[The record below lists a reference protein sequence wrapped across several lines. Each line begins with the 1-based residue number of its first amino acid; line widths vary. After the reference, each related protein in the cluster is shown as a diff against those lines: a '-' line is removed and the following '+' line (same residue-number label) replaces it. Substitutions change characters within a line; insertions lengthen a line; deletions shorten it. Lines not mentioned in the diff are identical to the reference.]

1 MTQQIEITDTI
12 MTKKYR
18 WSLYSFIVNAVSF
31 TTLTALIVIL
41 MIMHRL
47 QDSTIT
53 FQNWVIIVVGVSC
66 EVVFLV
72 GSFFDAKRRD
82 PKERMFSSTIFNLPV
97 FTISTIVV
105 CLIYWGQP
113 TQLALT
119 YGALSGAFAG
129 YLSGALAFGAFF
141 VKIENTIFRVILGG
155 WIAVPLGAILGAVF
169 AGAVDP
175 LGGLVFGGIF
185 MGFWGGTASGVVAVI
200 VLYLLRN
207 ETKYTSFFV
216 KLQYYDI
223 QKELSEDLDRHFAE
237 GASELNLDECKFFQ
251 DEVKKKRE
259 KLTDAGSKVT
269 IVLLAMNF
277 MLGLFVFFLPK
288 LIRGLA
294 FFMSPWEER
303 DENRIRK
310 SFKELLDTIIEPPG
324 LTREDNIIKPLE

>member
-1 MTQQIEITDTI
+1 MTQQIEISETI

-82 PKERMFSSTIFNLPV
+82 PKERMFSSTIFNLPIL
-97 FTISTIVV
+97 TISTIVV

-119 YGALSGAFAG
+119 YGALAGAFAG
-129 YLSGALAFGAFF
+129 YLSGALAYGAFF
-141 VKIENTIFRVILGG
+141 VKIENSIFRVILGG

-175 LGGLVFGGIF
+175 RYS
-185 MGFWGGTASGVVAVI
+185 GFQFAYVI
-200 VLYLLRN
+200 
-207 ETKYTSFFV
+207 
-216 KLQYYDI
+216 
-223 QKELSEDLDRHFAE
+223 
-237 GASELNLDECKFFQ
+237 
-251 DEVKKKRE
+251 
-259 KLTDAGSKVT
+259 
-269 IVLLAMNF
+269 
-277 MLGLFVFFLPK
+277 
-288 LIRGLA
+288 
-294 FFMSPWEER
+294 
-303 DENRIRK
+303 
-310 SFKELLDTIIEPPG
+310 
-324 LTREDNIIKPLE
+324 